1 MIDVFVILYSSLSLA
16 GLLCLYNIEHQLYA
30 ETTFFI
36 KIWRK
41 VYIISFADII
51 VSMIRSKTI
60 IGREKEKDLL

>member
-16 GLLCLYNIEHQLYA
+16 GYFCLYNIEYQLYA
-30 ETTFFI
+30 ETAFFI
-36 KIWRK
+36 KIWRE